1 MSIGEIIFMVAV
13 VGVAVLVTIL
23 KSKVPAWLGFI
34 LMLAASVVAIVGGAV
49 TNNFKAIPLGV
60 AGVIGTLIAWF
71 AGAKS
76 SAATNPDL
84 PDDGSSSRRDD
95 PDTLGGVAA
104 NISWV
109 AWLIVAV
116 LVVAAIAVTFAIPAA
131 RA

>member
-76 SAATNPDL
+76 SPATNPDL

-104 NISWV
+104 NINWV
-109 AWLIVAV
+109 AWLIIAV